1 MLPDGGGSDLR
12 RGLEA
17 LQTFKSRVDALLD
30 TFERSPGDPK
40 KVGMH
45 TLSLTSFC
53 GTGQFAEATDLHSHY
68 QTVHEQITSLS
79 QTLKLQIEAM
89 QIAVHGADIG
99 YDKLEDDLRRRFH
112 EIRTQVN
119 EQIDEQDA
127 KTQAGTQ
134 QKRTDQHQSKA
145 GY

>member
-17 LQTFKSRVDALLD
+17 LKTFKSRVDHLLD
-30 TFERSPGDPK
+30 RFERSPGNPK
-40 KVGMH
+40 KVSMH
-45 TLSLTSFC
+45 TLTPAAFC
-53 GTGQFAEATDLHSHY
+53 GKGGFAEATDLHSQYH
-68 QTVHEQITSLS
+68 TVHERILSLS

-112 EIRTQVN
+112 EIRTEIN
-119 EQIDEQDA
+119 AQIDEQQSEA
-127 KTQAGTQ
+127 QTSTQ
-134 QKRTDQHQSKA
+134 QKRTDQNQAKA

>member
-17 LQTFKSRVDALLD
+17 LKTFKSRVDTLLD
-30 TFERSPGDPK
+30 KFERSPGNPK
-40 KVGMH
+40 KVAMH
-45 TLSLTSFC
+45 TLSPASFC
-53 GTGQFAEATDLHSHY
+53 GKGEFAEATDLHSQYH
-68 QTVHEQITSLS
+68 TVHERIMSLS
-79 QTLKLQIEAM
+79 ETLKLQIEAM

-112 EIRTQVN
+112 EIRTQIN
-119 EQIDEQDA
+119 EQIDEQ
-127 KTQAGTQ
+127 QAGAQTSTQ
-134 QKRTDQHQSKA
+134 QKRTDQNQSNA

>member
-17 LQTFKSRVDALLD
+17 LKAFNSRVDNLLD

-40 KVGMH
+40 KVAMH
-45 TLSLTSFC
+45 TLSPASFC
-53 GTGQFAEATDLHSHY
+53 GKGEFAEAADLHSQYH
-68 QTVHEQITSLS
+68 TVHERIRSLS

-127 KTQAGTQ
+127 EAQTSTQ
-134 QKRTDQHQSKA
+134 QKRGDQ
-145 GY
+145 

>member
-17 LQTFKSRVDALLD
+17 LKTFKSRVDGLLD

-40 KVGMH
+40 KVGTH
-45 TLSLTSFC
+45 KLSVASFC
-53 GTGQFAEATDLHSHY
+53 GRGEFAEATDLHSNY
-68 QTVHEQITSLS
+68 QTVHDQITSLS

-119 EQIDEQDA
+119 KQIDEQDA
-127 KTQAGTQ
+127 ESQKSTQ
-134 QKRTDQHQSKA
+134 QKRTDQNQSKT

>member
-1 MLPDGGGSDLR
+1 
-12 RGLEA
+12 
-17 LQTFKSRVDALLD
+17 VDHLLD
-30 TFERSPGDPK
+30 TFERSPADPK
-40 KVGMH
+40 KVEMH
-45 TLSLTSFC
+45 TLSPAAFC
-53 GTGQFAEATDLHSHY
+53 GKGEFAEATDLHRNYH
-68 QTVHEQITSLS
+68 TAHERIKGLS

-119 EQIDEQDA
+119 EQIDQQNAEAQK
-127 KTQAGTQ
+127 KTQHTSTQ
-134 QKRTDQHQSKA
+134 QKRTDQNQSNT